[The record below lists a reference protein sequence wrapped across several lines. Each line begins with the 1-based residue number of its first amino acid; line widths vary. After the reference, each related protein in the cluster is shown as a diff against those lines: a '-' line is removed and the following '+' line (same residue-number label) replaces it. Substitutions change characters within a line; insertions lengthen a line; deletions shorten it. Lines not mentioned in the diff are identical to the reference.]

1 VIGSL
6 GNTSGALAGETG
18 IGCDVH
24 LATDQ
29 RLDTRF
35 FTFKIKLDCAEHI
48 TMIGNCHRRHIL
60 RFGFGDQVFQ
70 ADGAVQQRVLGMKV
84 QMDKRG

>member
-1 VIGSL
+1 VICSL
-6 GNTSGALAGETG
+6 GDASGAFAGEAG
-18 IGCDVH
+18 VGRDVH

-35 FTFKIKLDCAEHI
+35 FAFKIKLDCAEHI
-48 TMIGNCHRRHIL
+48 TMVGNCHRRHVL

-70 ADGAVQQRVLGMKV
+70 ADGAVQQRVLGMQV
-84 QMDKRG
+84 QMDKGG